1 MNLVSVSD
9 ISSLNFRTDWKLP
22 FQQNV
27 DFVSQFLP
35 SDPMQVQYIT
45 LDSSINVYL
54 ENHSTGE
61 IKQLYPTL
69 LEEGLDYKYYNLS
82 INNSQVV
89 TDTCFTLFFATAPD
103 DAPILSSEFEVCMEL
118 PGTVLLKYTNRRD
131 EKGAIFSG
139 VDPFY
144 FRVNAVFLPQE
155 NSFESEA
162 EDFRDQRFNKKILSS
177 HSYEKKTLTIG
188 PSFGVPNWVGRK
200 INIIF
205 SLSSVWVDGN
215 FMVSSGE
222 GSVSINVLGNDY
234 PRYIYKIVLE
244 DSEEEIV
251 EEEASEIQFARA
263 VDEKKKIIRKAS
275 ELDIRVYSDSYGG
288 SVYADNALMIREL
301 DFIQELSENYLI
313 EVDDNVSGSTKKAT
327 FTALVKLITPKFVSK
342 EADKELINNWNTAYG
357 WGDHAQAG
365 YISKVADKT
374 QISNWD
380 TAYSWGDHSKAGY
393 LKAKDFN
400 DLFELVTVG
409 NSQVIKAKYSLF
421 SVAEL
426 SAYGFG
432 ESGGGGGAGVDIID
446 NLDSTLTNAALSAN
460 MGRYL
465 KTLIDGKASD
475 WASITGKPNLAIL
488 NFYGNYWGLPS
499 NETGANT
506 GYIRTPAAGLIPND
520 MNAAGSGSVGTPIW
534 PFLDMHAKTFYGTL
548 SGNASTASKWA
559 TARTVTFSGDLTG
572 AFSIDGSANVT
583 SSVNIAGIGNIA
595 TDWQANFRKYLYGS
609 TAYGSFLKTFRSDIA
624 STGLSVYGASL
635 GWGISDTQAYLN
647 VGYSANEAYIGGGN
661 AGIIKWYKK
670 LAFEDTMQSWADG
683 RFLKLSGGKI
693 TGILNVQPQARI
705 GFYNEG
711 IRIGSYNGGWS
722 NIQFGA
728 DANKTEGAIEGQ
740 WVVGKNTSHDFVI
753 SYAGLQ
759 YDAGVGAGISI
770 AKSNAGLYFN
780 GNTVWH
786 AGNDGYGSGLD
797 ADLLDGYR
805 RSDLYQGIDA
815 WMNAT
820 TGLSAT
826 IDLSASTYDQNT
838 FYPVTGTAIRGDGMQ
853 FIKVAVHLNSGTKP
867 TWSIHVSGFTAIM
880 ELWATASGWGTT
892 FASSYIVQYEYR
904 YADKNPV
911 GYTQMT
917 NSSTPV
923 LWLRGGGR
931 YYIKTGY
938 NCGWTIHTAAITIQ
952 QQTVQPQSGGT
963 APFSFVKTTLYAN
976 LSADNIYSAG
986 LIKSDLG
993 FKSRNICIECEN
1005 DGTAGSRIYEIN
1017 NFASALCLQHATSNS
1032 LYLCNGGGNVGI
1044 GNTAASWK
1052 LHVTGDIYSTGWVRT
1067 EGAHG
1072 WYNHTYGGGMYM
1084 TDSKWLRT
1092 YGNKSLC
1099 IDSAYGTATGCNGFG
1114 VGLAIRDPGA
1124 SSIEIQGGNY
1134 VYGIGS
1140 HGNGS
1145 MYWWRGVNSTIYS
1158 SANKSYMMVY
1168 NGSTWAFTGNITATG
1183 EIAAYSAS
1191 DYRLKTNLTEIKGRA
1206 SNMLRLLRPVEF
1218 EWNDEA
1224 IALNP
1229 NRHKHDISFI
1239 AQEYEKVFPFA
1250 IGTIYEKYMSIDKQV
1265 LFSVLT
1271 AGWQEHDDE
1280 ITRLKRKV
1288 SELEKE
1294 VEQLK
1299 AA

>member
-35 SDPMQVQYIT
+35 SDPIQVQYIT

-103 DAPILSSEFEVCMEL
+103 AAPILSSEFEVCMEL

-421 SVAEL
+421 SVAEI

-488 NFYGNYWGLPS
+488 NFDGNYWGLPS

-506 GYIRTPAAGLIPND
+506 GHIRTPAAGLIPND
-520 MNAAGSGSVGTPIW
+520 MNGAGSGYVGTSSW
-534 PFLDMHAKTFYGTL
+534 PFLAMHAKTFYGAL

-572 AFSIDGSANVT
+572 SFSIDGSANVT

-609 TAYGSFLKTFRSDIA
+609 TAYGAFLKTFRSDTA
-624 STGLSVYGASL
+624 SAGLSNYGASI

-647 VGYSANEAYIGGGN
+647 VGYGANEAYIGGGN

-670 LAFEDTMQSWADG
+670 LAFEDTIQSWADG
-683 RFLKLSGGKI
+683 RFLKLSGGNL
-693 TGILNVQPQARI
+693 TGALT
-705 GFYNEG
+705 
-711 IRIGSYNGGWS
+711 
-722 NIQFGA
+722 IQN
-728 DANKTEGAIEGQ
+728 NK
-740 WVVGKNTSHDFVI
+740 
-753 SYAGLQ
+753 
-759 YDAGVGAGISI
+759 
-770 AKSNAGLYFN
+770 
-780 GNTVWH
+780 VWH

-867 TWSIHVSGFTAIM
+867 TWSTHVSGFTAIM

-892 FASSYIVQYEYR
+892 FASSYIVQYEYI

-931 YYIKTGY
+931 YFIKTGY
-938 NCGWTIHTAAITIQ
+938 NCGWTIHTSAYTIS
-952 QQTVQPQSGGT
+952 QQTVQPQSGGA

-1017 NFASALCLQHATSNS
+1017 NFASALYLQHATSNS
-1032 LYLCNGGGNVGI
+1032 LYLCKGGGNVGI
-1044 GNTAASWK
+1044 GNAVASWK

-1067 EGAHG
+1067 EGAQG
-1072 WYNHTYGGGMYM
+1072 WYNQTYGGGMYM
-1084 TDSKWLRT
+1084 TDSTWVRL
-1092 YGNKSLC
+1092 YNYKSLC
-1099 IDSAYGTATGCNGFG
+1099 IDNIYTTGTGCESWN
-1114 VGLAIRDPGA
+1114 VGLAMNKDTHCGL
-1124 SSIEIQGGNY
+1124 EMQGGNY

-1140 HGNGS
+1140 HMNGG
-1145 MYWWRGVNSTIYS
+1145 MYWWRGVNATIYS
-1158 SANKSYMMVY
+1158 SANKSYIMIF

-1191 DYRLKTNLTEIKGRA
+1191 DYRLKTNPTEIKGRA

-1224 IALNP
+1224 MLLNP

-1250 IGTIYEKYMSIDKQV
+1250 TGTVYEKYMSIDKQV